1 MTIKSFKS
9 IVQKDMKIFFR
20 SKISS
25 TIIILM
31 PLLIILFTGLAFNSS
46 SLNDVT
52 ISTYSEDYTQLTQ
65 TILTNLET
73 QGYIIEK
80 SNSNLSCIDSVK
92 LTKSQICIIFSKD
105 LTNTKTNQD
114 IIFHIDY
121 SRINLA
127 YTLIHEIE
135 NNIMAES
142 KNLGTN
148 RAQEL
153 INSIEELKQ
162 EIPKI
167 KTKIIDTKTSLDQ
180 EIEISISIT
189 QINQAKTELNNLK
202 QQVNDSNTISKLE
215 QTINLLE
222 TIKTNTEQT
231 KQEIDDFLENKDQTI
246 NDLEIISNNLREIID
261 SLNEDQS
268 FSANSIVSPIN
279 VKIES
284 IKIEAKNKDY
294 LIPTIIAL
302 IALFGS
308 ILLSS
313 TLVLKEKKTKA
324 YFRNF
329 MTPTKDITFVL
340 ATYFSSLIIIMLQFI
355 LVFIGIKF
363 ILNTT
368 LNVPVLELTTILFLI
383 ISVFIFM
390 GMFIGYIFKSEETTI
405 FASVLISAI
414 TLFFSNVII
423 PLEKITSTFREL
435 TNLNPLVISDNALK
449 KILLFG
455 FSFNSYVDEIIILL
469 IYLFVFLILTFFARK
484 ITKRNL

>member
-1 MTIKSFKS
+1 MIIKSFRS

-25 TIIILM
+25 AIIILM

-52 ISTYSEDYTQLTQ
+52 ISTYSEDYAQLTQ

-73 QGYIIEK
+73 QGYIIDK

-114 IIFHIDY
+114 ITFHIDY

-135 NNIMAES
+135 NNIITES

-167 KTKIIDTKTSLDQ
+167 KSKIISAKNSLDQ
-180 EIEISISIT
+180 DIEISISTT
-189 QINQAKTELNNLK
+189 QINQAKTELSNLK
-202 QQVNDSNTISKLE
+202 HQVNDSNTISKLE

-231 KQEIDDFLENKDQTI
+231 KEQIETFVENKDQTI
-246 NDLEIISNNLREIID
+246 IDLETVSNNLEEVIE
-261 SLNEDQS
+261 SLNNQQIN
-268 FSANSIVSPIN
+268 SANSIVSPIN

-329 MTPTKDITFVL
+329 MTPTKDITFIL
-340 ATYFSSLIIIMLQFI
+340 ATYFSSLIIIVLQFI
-355 LVFIGIKF
+355 LVFMGIKF

-368 LNVPVLELTTILFLI
+368 LNVPLLELTTILFLI
-383 ISVFIFM
+383 ISVFILM

-435 TNLNPLVISDNALK
+435 ANLNPLVISDNVLK

-455 FSFNSYVDEIIILL
+455 FSFNSYIHEIIILL